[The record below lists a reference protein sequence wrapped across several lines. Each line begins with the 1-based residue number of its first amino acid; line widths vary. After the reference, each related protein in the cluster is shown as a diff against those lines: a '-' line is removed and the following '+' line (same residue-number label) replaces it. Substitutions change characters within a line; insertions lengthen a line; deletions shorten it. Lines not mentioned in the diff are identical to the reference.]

1 MTLDQTASLVIGAL
15 SGVSVLAMQQTTGA
29 PAVTPYLGLAVPVFS
44 AVVGAVMGYAVLHTT
59 VKTVERDIGN
69 VRKDLS
75 QTTDLL
81 RLVSDR
87 LARIEGRLDAS

>member
-15 SGVSVLAMQQTTGA
+15 SGVSVLAMQA
-29 PAVTPYLGLAVPVFS
+29 PAESVTVTPYLGLAVPVFS

-69 VRKDLS
+69 VRKDLAH
-75 QTTDLL
+75 TTDLL

>member
-15 SGVSVLAMQQTTGA
+15 SGVSVMAMQQPTGA
-29 PAVTPYLGLAVPVFS
+29 AVTPYLGLAVPVFS

-59 VKTVERDIGN
+59 VRTVERDIGN
-69 VRKDLS
+69 VRKDLAY
-75 QTTDLL
+75 TADLL
-81 RLVSDR
+81 RNVSDR